1 MRPWKELLDVLK
13 FAQGRPQG
21 TGPRFA
27 VIFSQGILMLVK
39 TKCPRFACDFRFNA
53 ISSRIVW
60 TKLKISNNQNLI
72 CISTETFHCWTHGDS
87 FYPSF
92 SGAEIIADQ
101 KNLWCALA
109 CFPSFD
115 RTKNVTEHTMAI
127 KDFNSSGISQS
138 ELAQHL
144 RLFSSHVP
152 KLCSQYQRVAG
163 ETHKHKGSSWHA
175 LS

>member
-101 KNLWCALA
+101 KNLWRALA
-109 CFPSFD
+109 SFRSFD
-115 RTKNVTEHTMAI
+115 RTKNVTDH
-127 KDFNSSGISQS
+127 SGNWRRRFVRHQPIRISPTFEAFSHPMLRTVQS
-138 ELAQHL
+138 VSTSCRRSAQA
-144 RLFSSHVP
+144 
-152 KLCSQYQRVAG
+152 Q
-163 ETHKHKGSSWHA
+163 GSSWHA
-175 LS
+175 L